1 MFNSFSSRRF
11 LPRCFPLRRST
22 ARAFTLIELLVVI
35 AIIAILAAIL
45 FPVFQKVRENARR
58 ASCQSNLKQLG
69 LAYVQYAQ
77 DADETYPRIM
87 NISPAVAAATL
98 GPGQFIVPDPTELI
112 WYGEMA
118 PYVKSTGILFCPSSA
133 YSMVQTD
140 PATGQ
145 KFDGLYNTPVN
156 TAQMSEGMV
165 SGTDP
170 DGTFAC
176 LGQLASAQ
184 QGGPF
189 DLSKCT
195 QAPTLSSFDK
205 PASSAAFADSFSGPP
220 DDTAGAQDNLGFIV
234 NPAFPKNTVGGFTDR
249 HTQGGNIGFVDGHVK
264 WYNFGQATN
273 YIVQPPATDPAT
285 LGANLNCVNFNHG
298 GIIWDRTA
306 PDPSTQ
312 ATCP

>member
-1 MFNSFSSRRF
+1 MLDHLHCRR
-11 LPRCFPLRRST
+11 PLRG
-22 ARAFTLIELLVVI
+22 FTLIELLVVI

-58 ASCQSNLKQLG
+58 ASCQSNLKQLA
-69 LAYVQYAQ
+69 LAYTQYAQ

-98 GPGQFIVPDPTELI
+98 GPGQFVVPDPTELI
-112 WYGEMA
+112 WYGMLQ
-118 PYVKSTGILFCPSSA
+118 PYIHSTGILFCPSA
-133 YSMVQTD
+133 HYSMVQTD
-140 PATGQ
+140 PNTGQ
-145 KFDGLYNTPVN
+145 TFDGLYNTSVN

-165 SGTDP
+165 SGVDP

-176 LGQLASAQ
+176 LGQLAAQQ
-184 QGGPF
+184 QGGQGTQF

-195 QAPTLSSFDK
+195 QSPTLASFNL
-205 PASSAAFADSFSGPP
+205 PASSAAFADSLSQAP

-234 NPAFPKNTVGGFTDR
+234 NPAFPVNTAGGFTDR
-249 HTQGGNIGFVDGHVK
+249 HTQGGNIAFVDGHVK

-285 LGANLNCVNFNHG
+285 LGANLNCVNFNHAQ
-298 GIIWDRTA
+298 IIWDRTA